1 MKYYIGFL
9 TQGLWSD
16 FESIST
22 LISRSNDL
30 LINFGLGQTTNGLTN
45 PSESEKAR
53 KDVIKTILRA
63 TSFLKISNVGTDN
76 FSVWDSHIE
85 FMFNINALVIQYPK
99 LIQPIE

>member
-9 TQGLWSD
+9 TQGLWND

-53 KDVIKTILRA
+53 KYVIKTILRA
-63 TSFLKISNVGTDN
+63 TSFLKILNVETDN
-76 FSVWDSHIE
+76 FSVWDSHIDYR
-85 FMFNINALVIQYPK
+85 VHV
-99 LIQPIE
+99 